1 MSSEVS
7 ITTPIM
13 DKVDNTSKERMK
25 RFLKKNPDYFK
36 LYKRK
41 KKRVYSPLKN
51 KEKYSI
57 NKDRINKNRRDR
69 YKNNLEDSR
78 FYSRIRKHQRRTAGV
93 IDYNEWIKKCNL
105 LGNKCQM
112 CGKSSDVVKLT
123 IDHILPIS
131 KGGTNILENLQPL
144 CLNCNS
150 KKGSKII
157 WVLSPI

>member
-1 MSSEVS
+1 MAV
-7 ITTPIM
+7 
-13 DKVDNTSKERMK
+13 DKMKKIERQK
-25 RFLKKNPDYFK
+25 RFFKNHPNYFKSYVRKNKRIYDSVKEKDRYIKIKDYINKKRRERYKKNLEK
-36 LYKRK
+36 SRLYSK
-41 KKRVYSPLKN
+41 
-51 KEKYSI
+51 
-57 NKDRINKNRRDR
+57 
-69 YKNNLEDSR
+69 
-78 FYSRIRKHQRRTAGV
+78 IRKHQRRTAGT

-112 CGKSSDVVKLT
+112 CGKSSDIVKLT

-144 CLNCNS
+144 CLSCNS